1 MLKYMLAAEKQ
12 AVWNLLKTASSSLC
26 AYIPRA
32 FSEAPSFSD
41 DAEPATNAEASDR
54 AAYVSASFGRAG
66 DYADAEPADRASVGQ
81 GRSGITLEDVAQKV
95 ASCSRCALS
104 KKRTHTVPGMG
115 VPNPAVL
122 VVGEGPG
129 AEEDA
134 QGLPF
139 VGPAGKLLDKMLEAI
154 SLSRDVNCY
163 IANIVKCRP
172 PKNRDPEQDECA
184 ACRAFLDAQIDVLQ
198 PKMIL
203 AMGRIA
209 SHNLLNTESSLG
221 RLRNNFYEYKNIPLL
236 VTYHPSALLRNED
249 LKRPAWEDLKLFKS
263 RLLTLSPNYAARF
276 HLLNGQKT

>member
-1 MLKYMLAAEKQ
+1 MEIILISCVNYKLCDILARMTGQEKQ
-12 AVWNLLKTASSSLC
+12 LLFDMLRSVSGNLYGFTTA
-26 AYIPRA
+26 R
-32 FSEAPSFSD
+32 FSQKVEFTDDIEARKQIRNEQNLSETKNLTSIYD
-41 DAEPATNAEASDR
+41 SIDA
-54 AAYVSASFGRAG
+54 
-66 DYADAEPADRASVGQ
+66 
-81 GRSGITLEDVAQKV
+81 IAQKIH
-95 ASCSRCALS
+95 SCTSCKLFS
-104 KKRTHTVPGMG
+104 TRTNVVPGMG
-115 VPNPAVL
+115 VENPDVL
-122 VVGEGPG
+122 IIGEGPG
-129 AEEDA
+129 EEEDR

-139 VGPAGKLLDKMLEAI
+139 VGRAGQLLDKMLNAI
-154 SLSRDVNCY
+154 ELDRNANCF

>member
-1 MLKYMLAAEKQ
+1 MTGQEKQ
-12 AVWNLLKTASSSLC
+12 LLFDMLRSVSGNLYGFTTA
-26 AYIPRA
+26 R
-32 FSEAPSFSD
+32 FSQKVEFTDDIEARKQIRNEQNLSETKNLTSIYD
-41 DAEPATNAEASDR
+41 SIDA
-54 AAYVSASFGRAG
+54 
-66 DYADAEPADRASVGQ
+66 
-81 GRSGITLEDVAQKV
+81 IAQKIH
-95 ASCSRCALS
+95 SCTSCKLFS
-104 KKRTHTVPGMG
+104 TRTNVVPGMG
-115 VPNPAVL
+115 VENPDVL
-122 VVGEGPG
+122 IIGEGPG
-129 AEEDA
+129 EEEDR

-139 VGPAGKLLDKMLEAI
+139 VGRAGQLLDKMLNAI
-154 SLSRDVNCY
+154 ELDRNANCF

-221 RLRNNFYEYKNIPLL
+221 RLRNSFYEYKNIPVL

>member
-1 MLKYMLAAEKQ
+1 MTSQEKQ
-12 AVWNLLKTASSSLC
+12 ILFDMLRSVSGNLYGFETDRFSRKMEFADDKETVLSLQGGQNLSEIKSSSSNSS
-26 AYIPRA
+26 IHRD
-32 FSEAPSFSD
+32 SI
-41 DAEPATNAEASDR
+41 DA
-54 AAYVSASFGRAG
+54 
-66 DYADAEPADRASVGQ
+66 
-81 GRSGITLEDVAQKV
+81 IAQKIRSCTACKL
-95 ASCSRCALS
+95 ASTRSN
-104 KKRTHTVPGMG
+104 TVPGMG
-115 VPNPAVL
+115 AENPEVMII
-122 VVGEGPG
+122 GEGPG
-129 AEEDA
+129 EEEDR

-139 VGPAGKLLDKMLEAI
+139 VGRAGQLLDKMLNAI
-154 SLSRDVNCY
+154 ELDRNANCF

-184 ACRAFLDAQIDVLQ
+184 ACRAFLDSQIDVLQ